1 MASTLRVL
9 GDSNSSNRLVSS
21 TLSANV
27 DMDDDSDDDGDDD
40 DADDDVD
47 DEEEED
53 TDNVREILTNDYLEG

>member
-40 DADDDVD
+40 DDVD
-47 DEEEED
+47 DEDEED

>member
-40 DADDDVD
+40 DDVD
-47 DEEEED
+47 EEDEED

>member
-27 DMDDDSDDDGDDD
+27 EMDDDSDDDGDDD
-40 DADDDVD
+40 DDVD
-47 DEEEED
+47 VDEEDEED